1 MASFPTLATGQVAMY
16 GTQRGRRY
24 ATEVAQF
31 CDDSEQ
37 RWPVAQGTATFTLN
51 LVDLDGYEDLLVVTG
66 HFYDLDGYEV
76 SNVEEFFRSMK
87 GRYDTTWDVT
97 VGGTLYSNMMFDQDE
112 IAWTFTKP
120 MLASAQIRC
129 RQWRPN

>member
-51 LVDLDGYEDLLVVTG
+51 LV
-66 HFYDLDGYEV
+66 DLDGYEV